1 MRKRPSL
8 SCGHL
13 PHNGESH
20 PERSHTTNS
29 PHGLSP
35 HYGGG
40 LGRGS
45 LFFLLFLFLFAAC
58 DDRPKDVL
66 SRGKMED
73 VLYDYHIMQGII
85 DELPSEEREAKAQD
99 YMNAVFQKHDITQA
113 QFDSSIVYYNRHTK
127 ELYKIYTN
135 IKERYTTVNDEIQL
149 VNGNNDMMAIFATG
163 GDTTNLWNGAKLLTL
178 RNKDLLNRESFTI
191 FADTSFRRQDQF
203 ILTLQPVFIKERK
216 EDYDIH
222 LQVGLSVLYKSGK
235 HVGTTRFVNNNSL
248 QQLTLQ
254 TSKDEDIK
262 SVTGFFYYKGKTTT
276 RNLCLIDNISLV
288 RMHQKDAQQAE
299 AHADTVKTDTLANDT
314 MPRPEQ
320 RRLSPEEL
328 RQLNKS
334 GEHINIQRAPFVRT
348 PNSIGP
354 RRRKR

>member
-1 MRKRPSL
+1 MKRI
-8 SCGHL
+8 L
-13 PHNGESH
+13 P
-20 PERSHTTNS
+20 T
-29 PHGLSP
+29 LA
-35 HYGGG
+35 
-40 LGRGS
+40 L
-45 LFFLLFLFLFAAC
+45 LMFLLMAC

-99 YMNAVFQKHDITQA
+99 YINAVFEKHGITEA

-127 ELYKIYTN
+127 DLHKIYSN
-135 IKERYTTVNDEIQL
+135 LKERYSTVNDEIQL
-149 VNGNNDMMAIFATG
+149 VNGNNDMMAVFATG
-163 GDTTNLWNGAKLLTL
+163 GDTTNLWNSAKLLAL

-191 FADTSFRRQDQF
+191 QADTSFRRQDQF
-203 ILTLQPVFIKERK
+203 ILTLSPLFIRENQG
-216 EDYDIH
+216 DYDIQLH
-222 LQVGLSVLYKSGK
+222 VGLSILYASGK
-235 HVGTTRFVNNNSL
+235 HAGMTRMLNTSGI

-254 TSKDEDIK
+254 TSPDEDIK
-262 SVTGFFYYKGKTTT
+262 TITGFFYYRGKKTT

-288 RMHQKDAQQAE
+288 RMHQKEPEQPVQTDS
-299 AHADTVKTDTLANDT
+299 VKTDSLATDTLNK
-314 MPRPEQ
+314 PIE

-328 RQLNKS
+328 RQMNKS
-334 GEHINIQRAPFVRT
+334 NEHINIQRAPSVRT

>member
-1 MRKRPSL
+1 MKRI
-8 SCGHL
+8 L
-13 PHNGESH
+13 P
-20 PERSHTTNS
+20 T
-29 PHGLSP
+29 LA
-35 HYGGG
+35 
-40 LGRGS
+40 L
-45 LFFLLFLFLFAAC
+45 LMFLLMAC

-99 YMNAVFQKHDITQA
+99 YINAVFEKHGITEA

-127 ELYKIYTN
+127 DLHKIYSN
-135 IKERYTTVNDEIQL
+135 LKERYSTVNDEIQL
-149 VNGNNDMMAIFATG
+149 VNGNNDMMAVFATG
-163 GDTTNLWNGAKLLTL
+163 GDTTNLWNSAKLLAL

-191 FADTSFRRQDQF
+191 QADTSFCRQDQF
-203 ILTLQPVFIKERK
+203 ILTLNPLFIRENQG
-216 EDYDIH
+216 DYDIQLH
-222 LQVGLSVLYKSGK
+222 VGLSILYASGK
-235 HVGTTRFVNNNSL
+235 HAGMTRMLNTSGI

-254 TSKDEDIK
+254 TSPDEDIK
-262 SVTGFFYYKGKTTT
+262 TITGFFYYRGKKTT

-288 RMHQKDAQQAE
+288 RMHQKEPEQPVQTDS
-299 AHADTVKTDTLANDT
+299 VKTDSLATDTLNK
-314 MPRPEQ
+314 PIE

-328 RQLNKS
+328 RQMNKS
-334 GEHINIQRAPFVRT
+334 NEHINIQRAPSVRT

>member
-1 MRKRPSL
+1 MKRI
-8 SCGHL
+8 L
-13 PHNGESH
+13 P
-20 PERSHTTNS
+20 T
-29 PHGLSP
+29 LA
-35 HYGGG
+35 
-40 LGRGS
+40 L
-45 LFFLLFLFLFAAC
+45 LMFLLMAC

-99 YMNAVFQKHDITQA
+99 YINAVFEKHGITEA

-127 ELYKIYTN
+127 DLHKIYSN
-135 IKERYTTVNDEIQL
+135 LKERYSTVNDEIQL
-149 VNGNNDMMAIFATG
+149 VNGNNDMMAVFATG
-163 GDTTNLWNGAKLLTL
+163 GDTTNLWNSAKLLVL

-191 FADTSFRRQDQF
+191 QADTSFRRQDQF
-203 ILTLQPVFIKERK
+203 ILTLNPLFIRENQG
-216 EDYDIH
+216 DYDIQLH
-222 LQVGLSVLYKSGK
+222 VGLSILYASGK
-235 HVGTTRFVNNNSL
+235 HAGMTRMLNTSGI

-254 TSKDEDIK
+254 TSPDEDIK
-262 SVTGFFYYKGKTTT
+262 TITGFFYYRGKKTT

-288 RMHQKDAQQAE
+288 RMHQKEPEQPVQTDS
-299 AHADTVKTDTLANDT
+299 VKTDSLATDTLNK
-314 MPRPEQ
+314 PIE

-328 RQLNKS
+328 RQMNKS
-334 GEHINIQRAPFVRT
+334 NEHINIQRAPSVRT

>member
-1 MRKRPSL
+1 M
-8 SCGHL
+8 
-13 PHNGESH
+13 
-20 PERSHTTNS
+20 
-29 PHGLSP
+29 
-35 HYGGG
+35 
-40 LGRGS
+40 
-45 LFFLLFLFLFAAC
+45 FLLMAC

-99 YMNAVFQKHDITQA
+99 YINAVFEKHGITEA

-127 ELYKIYTN
+127 DLHKIYSN
-135 IKERYTTVNDEIQL
+135 LKERYSTVNDEIQL
-149 VNGNNDMMAIFATG
+149 VNGNNDMMAVFATG
-163 GDTTNLWNGAKLLTL
+163 GDTTNLWNSAKLLAL

-191 FADTSFRRQDQF
+191 QADTSFRRQDQF
-203 ILTLQPVFIKERK
+203 ILTLNPLFIRENQG
-216 EDYDIH
+216 DYDIQLH
-222 LQVGLSVLYKSGK
+222 VGLSILYASGK
-235 HVGTTRFVNNNSL
+235 HAGMTRMLNTSGI

-254 TSKDEDIK
+254 TSPDEDIK
-262 SVTGFFYYKGKTTT
+262 TITGFFYYRGKKTT

-288 RMHQKDAQQAE
+288 RMHQKEPEQPVQTDS
-299 AHADTVKTDTLANDT
+299 VKTDSLATDTLNK
-314 MPRPEQ
+314 PIE

-328 RQLNKS
+328 RQMNKS
-334 GEHINIQRAPFVRT
+334 NEHINIQRAPSVRT

>member
-1 MRKRPSL
+1 MKRI
-8 SCGHL
+8 L
-13 PHNGESH
+13 P
-20 PERSHTTNS
+20 T
-29 PHGLSP
+29 LA
-35 HYGGG
+35 
-40 LGRGS
+40 L
-45 LFFLLFLFLFAAC
+45 LMFLLMAC

-99 YMNAVFQKHDITQA
+99 YINAVFEKHGITEA

-127 ELYKIYTN
+127 DLHKIYSN
-135 IKERYTTVNDEIQL
+135 LKERYSTVNDEIQL
-149 VNGNNDMMAIFATG
+149 VNGNNDMMAVFATG
-163 GDTTNLWNGAKLLTL
+163 GDTTNLWNSAKLLAL

-191 FADTSFRRQDQF
+191 QADTSFRRQDQF
-203 ILTLQPVFIKERK
+203 ILTLNPLFIRENQG
-216 EDYDIH
+216 DYDIQLH
-222 LQVGLSVLYKSGK
+222 VGLSILYTSGK
-235 HVGTTRFVNNNSL
+235 HAGMTRMLNTSGI

-254 TSKDEDIK
+254 TSPDEDIK
-262 SVTGFFYYKGKTTT
+262 TITGFFYYRGKKTT

-288 RMHQKDAQQAE
+288 RMHQKEPEQPVQTDS
-299 AHADTVKTDTLANDT
+299 VKTDSLATDTLNK
-314 MPRPEQ
+314 PIE

-328 RQLNKS
+328 RQMNKS
-334 GEHINIQRAPFVRT
+334 NEHINIQRAPSVRT

>member
-1 MRKRPSL
+1 MKRI
-8 SCGHL
+8 L
-13 PHNGESH
+13 P
-20 PERSHTTNS
+20 T
-29 PHGLSP
+29 LA
-35 HYGGG
+35 
-40 LGRGS
+40 L
-45 LFFLLFLFLFAAC
+45 LMFLLMAC

-99 YMNAVFQKHDITQA
+99 YINAVFEKHGITEA

-127 ELYKIYTN
+127 DLHKIYSN
-135 IKERYTTVNDEIQL
+135 LKERYSTVNDEIQL
-149 VNGNNDMMAIFATG
+149 VNGNNDMMAVFATG
-163 GDTTNLWNGAKLLTL
+163 GDTTNLWNSAKLLAL

-191 FADTSFRRQDQF
+191 QADTSFRRQDQF
-203 ILTLQPVFIKERK
+203 ILTLNPLFIRENQG
-216 EDYDIH
+216 DYDIQLH
-222 LQVGLSVLYKSGK
+222 VGLSILYASGK
-235 HVGTTRFVNNNSL
+235 HAGMTRMLNTSGI

-254 TSKDEDIK
+254 TSPDEDIK
-262 SVTGFFYYKGKTTT
+262 TITGFFYYRGKKTT

-288 RMHQKDAQQAE
+288 RMHQKEPEQPVQTDS
-299 AHADTVKTDTLANDT
+299 VKTDSLATDTLNK
-314 MPRPEQ
+314 PIE

-328 RQLNKS
+328 RQMNKS
-334 GEHINIQRAPFVRT
+334 NEHINIQHAPSVRT

>member
-1 MRKRPSL
+1 MKRI
-8 SCGHL
+8 L
-13 PHNGESH
+13 P
-20 PERSHTTNS
+20 T
-29 PHGLSP
+29 LA
-35 HYGGG
+35 
-40 LGRGS
+40 L
-45 LFFLLFLFLFAAC
+45 LMFLLMAC

-99 YMNAVFQKHDITQA
+99 YINAVFEKHGITEA

-127 ELYKIYTN
+127 DLHKIYSN
-135 IKERYTTVNDEIQL
+135 LKERYSTVNDEIQL
-149 VNGNNDMMAIFATG
+149 VNGNNDVMAVFATG
-163 GDTTNLWNGAKLLTL
+163 GDTTNLWNSAKLLAL

-191 FADTSFRRQDQF
+191 QADTSFRRQDLF
-203 ILTLQPVFIKERK
+203 ILTLNPLFIRENQG
-216 EDYDIH
+216 DYDIQLH
-222 LQVGLSVLYKSGK
+222 VGLSILYASGK
-235 HVGTTRFVNNNSL
+235 HAGMTRMLNTSGI

-254 TSKDEDIK
+254 TSPDEDIK
-262 SVTGFFYYKGKTTT
+262 TITGFFYYRGKKTT

-288 RMHQKDAQQAE
+288 RMHQKEPEQPVQTDS
-299 AHADTVKTDTLANDT
+299 VKTDSLATDTLNK
-314 MPRPEQ
+314 PIE

-328 RQLNKS
+328 RQMNKS
-334 GEHINIQRAPFVRT
+334 NEHINLQRAPSVRT

>member
-1 MRKRPSL
+1 MKRSL
-8 SCGHL
+8 PTL
-13 PHNGESH
+13 A
-20 PERSHTTNS
+20 
-29 PHGLSP
+29 L
-35 HYGGG
+35 
-40 LGRGS
+40 LM
-45 LFFLLFLFLFAAC
+45 FLLMAC

-99 YMNAVFQKHDITQA
+99 YINAVFEKHGITEA

-127 ELYKIYTN
+127 DLHKIYSN
-135 IKERYTTVNDEIQL
+135 LKERYSTVNDEIQL
-149 VNGNNDMMAIFATG
+149 VNGNNDMMAVFATG
-163 GDTTNLWNGAKLLTL
+163 GDTTNLWNSAKLLAL

-191 FADTSFRRQDQF
+191 QADTSFRRQDQF
-203 ILTLQPVFIKERK
+203 ILTLNPLFIRENQG
-216 EDYDIH
+216 DYDIQLH
-222 LQVGLSVLYKSGK
+222 VGLSILYASGK
-235 HVGTTRFVNNNSL
+235 HAGMTRMLNTSGI

-254 TSKDEDIK
+254 TSPDEDIK
-262 SVTGFFYYKGKTTT
+262 TITGSFYYRGKKTT

-288 RMHQKDAQQAE
+288 RMHQKEPEQPVQTDS
-299 AHADTVKTDTLANDT
+299 VKTDSLATDTLNK
-314 MPRPEQ
+314 PIE

-328 RQLNKS
+328 RQMNKS
-334 GEHINIQRAPFVRT
+334 NEHINIQRAPSVRT